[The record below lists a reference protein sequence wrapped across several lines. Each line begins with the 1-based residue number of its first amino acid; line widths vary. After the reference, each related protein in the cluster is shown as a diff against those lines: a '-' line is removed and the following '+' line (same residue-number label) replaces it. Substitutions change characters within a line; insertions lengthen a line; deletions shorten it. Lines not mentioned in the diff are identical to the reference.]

1 MCYKDVVFIRG
12 TWVEENHQAFNF
24 ALEKLVSLQKAIL
37 WPPLYRV
44 GTAFSKQYHVV
55 KKKKKNALLIRLPL
69 ANVPNPGWRAV
80 LWFSQQLTLSLYHGN
95 NLLLK
100 PRKQIDCTKDISPC
114 H

>member
-1 MCYKDVVFIRG
+1 MCYKDVVFIHG

-55 KKKKKNALLIRLPL
+55 KKKKKKNALLIRLPL
-69 ANVPNPGWRAV
+69 ANVPNPG
-80 LWFSQQLTLSLYHGN
+80 
-95 NLLLK
+95 
-100 PRKQIDCTKDISPC
+100 
-114 H
+114 